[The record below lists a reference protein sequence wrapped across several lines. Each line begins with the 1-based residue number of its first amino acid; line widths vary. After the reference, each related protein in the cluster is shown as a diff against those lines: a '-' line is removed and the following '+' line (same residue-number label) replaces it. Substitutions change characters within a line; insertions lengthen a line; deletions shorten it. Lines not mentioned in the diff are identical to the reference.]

1 MATIP
6 GKWQRPGELWRKMRP
21 VVRRLRGEM
30 TRAESTL
37 WEYLR
42 KVRLDGYRFRRQ
54 HASGHFIV
62 DFSCPAEKLVVETD
76 GPIHDAQQEQD
87 AARQA
92 YLEQRGYTV
101 LRFSNDE
108 VMLRSDEVLRHIR
121 DRLDKT

>member
-1 MATIP
+1 MAAIP

-54 HASGHFIV
+54 HTIGHFIV
-62 DFSCPAEKLVVETD
+62 DFSCPAE
-76 GPIHDAQQEQD
+76 
-87 AARQA
+87 
-92 YLEQRGYTV
+92 
-101 LRFSNDE
+101 
-108 VMLRSDEVLRHIR
+108 
-121 DRLDKT
+121 